1 MNSEN
6 IKEIQNDDIS
16 TEIESDID
24 VCEPWGSAIIL
35 ATEPKNPI
43 EGEGIEY
50 QLQRTSW
57 YCCVNCWDVWRAYIV
72 DELTGTLPFY
82 RMINYIRRA
91 DYPVYIIVDSAD
103 HLFLDDFNKV
113 SLLNYFY
120 HKGKIQIHLV
130 AEKIVLKNPKSKKE
144 RKIWEK
150 LTHISPT
157 LQIGLNRGIEAYMQ
171 LEQERVKDES
181 NAELVQ

>member
-1 MNSEN
+1 MNNEN
-6 IKEIQNDDIS
+6 LKELQKDNVS
-16 TEIESDID
+16 TEIESKTD
-24 VCEPWGSAIIL
+24 VCEPWGSAVIL
-35 ATEPKNPI
+35 ATEPKTQR

-103 HLFLDDFNKV
+103 YLFLDDFNKV
-113 SLLNYFY
+113 ALLNYFY

-130 AEKIVLKNPKSKKE
+130 TEEIVLQNPKSKKE

-157 LQIGLNRGIEAYMQ
+157 LQIGLNKGIEAYMQ
-171 LEQERVKDES
+171 LEQERKKDES